1 VRKLLSSFSFLITA
15 TGKKVSIKNFC
26 LAGSGEEKWRCNIEL
41 KIK

>member
-1 VRKLLSSFSFLITA
+1 MDTNLSAAALSTA
-15 TGKKVSIKNFC
+15 TGKRVSIKNFC